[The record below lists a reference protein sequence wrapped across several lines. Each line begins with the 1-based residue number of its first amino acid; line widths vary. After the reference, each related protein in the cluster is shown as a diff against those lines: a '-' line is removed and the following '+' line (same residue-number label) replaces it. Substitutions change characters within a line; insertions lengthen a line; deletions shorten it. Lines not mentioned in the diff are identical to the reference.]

1 MVLSKNIL
9 SSRLVRSEGGEVNVY
24 IFKAK
29 ERYHPDKEE
38 AKRAPHSLELAYES
52 PSASRWKFD
61 KAFCSH
67 IYMFSDG

>member
-29 ERYHPDKEE
+29 EQYHPEKEE

-52 PSASRWKFD
+52 PASRWKFD

-67 IYMFSDG
+67 LLYVF